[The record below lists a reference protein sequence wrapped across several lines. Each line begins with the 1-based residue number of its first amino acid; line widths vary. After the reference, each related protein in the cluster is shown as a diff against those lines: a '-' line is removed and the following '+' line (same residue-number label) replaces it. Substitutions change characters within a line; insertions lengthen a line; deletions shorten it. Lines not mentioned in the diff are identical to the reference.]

1 MFFRS
6 NHIEKVKEVKVK
18 PKKTKDI
25 LPYDELLAEKVG
37 YKNQFIERVKY
48 IFKDGKAVECYNEL
62 ESDNPIFIDATLNAG
77 DNLHKNVQLNGNVLS
92 YEWNDKYFEEKGK
105 GCSKSEIKKFLKALG
120 YKIK

>member
-6 NHIEKVKEVKVK
+6 NHIEKVKSVNIK
-18 PKKTKDI
+18 PKELKKD
-25 LPYDELLAEKVG
+25 LPYEELYAEKIG

-62 ESDNPIFIDATLNAG
+62 ESENPIFIDAILNNG
-77 DNLHKNVQLNGNVLS
+77 QNLHKNVQLNGKVLS
-92 YEWNDKYFEEKGK
+92 YEWNDNYFEEKGK
-105 GCSKSEIKKFLKALG
+105 GCSKAEIKKFLKSLG